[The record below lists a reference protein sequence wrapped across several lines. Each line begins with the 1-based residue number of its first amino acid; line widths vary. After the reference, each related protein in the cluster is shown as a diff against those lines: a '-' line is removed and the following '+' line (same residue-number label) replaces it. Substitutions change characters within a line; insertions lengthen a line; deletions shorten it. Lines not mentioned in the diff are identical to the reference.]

1 MSEALRDVSGLGWCW
16 WLSLQQGPKEGPG
29 GGGGEEPRRTG
40 ELARAGD
47 AGEARQPNRFLLV
60 GPDSPGSAGPVPSA
74 PPLSCPCD
82 LRGFHLGPPGVSAGG
97 R

>member
-1 MSEALRDVSGLGWCW
+1 MSVVSVGAGG
-16 WLSLQQGPKEGPG
+16 SASSRGPRKDQAGVV
-29 GGGGEEPRRTG
+29 GEEPRRAG

-82 LRGFHLGPPGVSAGG
+82 LRGFHLGPPGVSAAG